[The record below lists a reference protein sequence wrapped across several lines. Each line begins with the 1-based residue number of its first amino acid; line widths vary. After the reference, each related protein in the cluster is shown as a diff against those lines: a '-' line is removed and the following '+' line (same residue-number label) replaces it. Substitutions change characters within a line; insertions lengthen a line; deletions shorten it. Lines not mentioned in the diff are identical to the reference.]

1 MRTIKWGIM
10 GLGRIAHK
18 FAIDLPFVE
27 HAELVAVASR
37 SFEKAQAFADKFKV
51 PHAFGS
57 YEELVSW
64 PELDVVYIATPHS
77 EHARCSILCL
87 SHGVSVLCEKPFA
100 MNAQEVSDMI
110 AQAGK
115 ADRFLMEAMWSRFMP
130 GIIKVKELIDSGTI
144 GEVITIQADFGF
156 PAVFDPSHRV
166 FNRSLGGGALLDIGI
181 YPVFLALLIL
191 GYPDKILAT
200 SAFGTTE
207 VDESTSI
214 LYQYGH
220 AAQAVLHCTFKA
232 NTRTEA
238 FIYGT
243 RGYIHIKGRFHETKE
258 IEWVREDGS
267 STKFSFDRETIGYN
281 FEAEEVVRCIQ
292 SEKNESDLWSLQNS
306 QQLIRLLDET
316 RHAADIHYD

>member
-27 HAELVAVASR
+27 DAELVAVASR
-37 SFEKAQAFADKFKV
+37 SIDKARGFADKFKV

-57 YEELVSW
+57 YEELVNF
-64 PELDVVYIATPHS
+64 PDLDVVYIATPHS

-87 SHGVSVLCEKPFA
+87 THGVGVLCEKPFA

-110 AQAGK
+110 VQARK
-115 ADRFLMEAMWSRFMP
+115 SDCFLMEAMWSRFMP
-130 GIIKVKELIDSGTI
+130 GIMKAKELVDSGAI
-144 GEVITIQADFGF
+144 GDVRIIQADFGF

-166 FNRSLGGGALLDIGI
+166 FKRSLGGGALLDIGI
-181 YPVFLALLIL
+181 YPAFLSLLIL
-191 GYPDKILAT
+191 GYPDKILA
-200 SAFGTTE
+200 SSSFGSTE

-214 LYQYGH
+214 LYQYEQS
-220 AAQAVLHCTFKA
+220 AQAVLHCTFLA

-243 RGYIHIKGRFHETKE
+243 RGHIHIKGRFHETKE
-258 IEWVREDGS
+258 IVWVREDGS
-267 STKFSFDRETIGYN
+267 STHFPFDRETIGYN
-281 FEAEEVVRCIQ
+281 FEVEEVVRCLQ
-292 SEKNESDLWSLQNS
+292 AGKKESDLWSLDNS
-306 QQLIRLLDET
+306 SQLIRLLDET
-316 RHAADIHYD
+316 RRAAGIHYN